1 MSEERRQA
9 HKPHK
14 PGNGKTKKFLYL
26 EKFEDYTKKNTTHL
40 LQLQNQVNR
49 LRFKAWIMGTI
60 IIGLGVWI
68 YLK

>member
-26 EKFEDYTKKNTTHL
+26 EKFEDYTKKNENRIL
-40 LQLQNQVNR
+40 ALQNQINR
-49 LRFKAWIMGTI
+49 LRFKTWIMDI
-60 IIGLGVWI
+60 IITGLVVWI